1 MRLAKISLA
10 VLLSLSLFSCKKKTI
25 DKTTSNNTTTRNNVT
40 TNNVTT
46 KKNTTTKSK
55 TTTKQNVT
63 TNSVEEKLYK
73 REGNTIYFGSYPQML
88 EKDESII
95 EELNSL
101 TGTLPTMTSNGDW
114 KDYFYYTGGQNGI
127 YEISPGCFKK
137 SDYSYAQM
145 WYKDIDYDND
155 SRYDYRGVYFLQ
167 YRSVS
172 TQGSSSGSAPQYNQY
187 KNGYSIDNV
196 YWFKYEPIKWN
207 ILEEKNGKAMLISDL
222 IIDSQQYYATEMDD
236 ETGLAVQPGIIY
248 ENNYELSDI
257 RKWLNDD
264 FYNTVFIDLEREII
278 ETTTVD
284 NSANTFQNYY
294 KDLECNNTDDKVFLL
309 SYQEAVSYYQE
320 NEDRITLGTD
330 YALSQGL
337 TQGVNSQGIEGAFW
351 FLRSPYAPYR
361 YAVSMVYYNGAIMK
375 DAVIFTFYGIRPA
388 LWIKL

>member
-1 MRLAKISLA
+1 MKLTKISLA

-46 KKNTTTKSK
+46 KSK

-73 REGNTIYFGSYPQML
+73 REVNTIYFGSYPQTQ

-101 TGTLPTMTSNGDW
+101 AGTLPTMISNGDW
-114 KDYFYYTGGQNGI
+114 KDYFYYSAGNNGI
-127 YEISPGCFKK
+127 YEISPGCFEK
-137 SDYSYAQM
+137 SKYSYAQM

-155 SRYDYRGVYFLQ
+155 SRNDYRGVYFLR
-167 YRSVS
+167 YRADS
-172 TQGSSSGSAPQYNQY
+172 TEGSSSGSVQLYNQF
-187 KNGYSIDNV
+187 KNGYFIDNV

-222 IIDSQQYYATEMDD
+222 IIDSQHYYPATVTSNAEPPIKPD
-236 ETGLAVQPGIIY
+236 VIY
-248 ENNYELSDI
+248 ESNYEASDI
-257 RKWLNDD
+257 RKWLNDN
-264 FYNTVFIDLEREII
+264 FYNTVFADLEKEII
-278 ETTTVD
+278 ETTLVN
-284 NSANTFQNYY
+284 NSASTFQHYY
-294 KDLECNNTDDKVFLL
+294 EYLECDDTSDNIFLL
-309 SYQEAVSYYQE
+309 SYQETVSYYQE
-320 NEDRITLGTD
+320 NEDRVTQGTD

-337 TQGVNSQGIEGAFW
+337 AQLENYQGIEGANW
-351 FLRSPYAPYR
+351 YLRSPHAIDR
-361 YAVSMVYYNGAIMK
+361 YAVSVVYYDGRMEKVSSNFADI
-375 DAVIFTFYGIRPA
+375 GIRPA

>member
-1 MRLAKISLA
+1 MRLTKISLTI
-10 VLLSLSLFSCKKKTI
+10 LLSLSLFSCKKKTI
-25 DKTTSNNTTTRNNVT
+25 DKT

-73 REGNTIYFGSYPQML
+73 REGNIIYFGSYPQTQ

-101 TGTLPTMTSNGDW
+101 AGTLPTTISNGDW

-127 YEISPGCFKK
+127 NEISPGCFKK

-155 SRYDYRGVYFLQ
+155 SRNDYRGVYFLQ
-167 YRSVS
+167 YRAQTTDVACS
-172 TQGSSSGSAPQYNQY
+172 TQGSNSYSQYRNEY
-187 KNGYSIDNV
+187 YINTV

-222 IIDSQQYYATEMDD
+222 IIDSQHYYPATVTSNAEPPISPD
-236 ETGLAVQPGIIY
+236 VIY
-248 ENNYELSDI
+248 ESNYEASDI
-257 RKWLNDD
+257 RKWLNDN
-264 FYNTVFIDLEREII
+264 FYNTVFADLEKEII
-278 ETTTVD
+278 ETTLVN
-284 NSANTFQNYY
+284 NSASTFQHYY
-294 KDLECNNTDDKVFLL
+294 EYLECDDTSDNIFLL
-309 SYQEAVSYYQE
+309 SYQETVSYYQE
-320 NEDRITLGTD
+320 NEDRVTQGTA

-337 TQGVNSQGIEGAFW
+337 AQLENYQGIEGANW
-351 FLRSPYAPYR
+351 YLRSPHAIDR
-361 YAVSMVYYNGAIMK
+361 YAVSVVYYDGRMEKVSSNFADI
-375 DAVIFTFYGIRPA
+375 GIRPA